1 MEFVD
6 PNADFDAAN
15 PLRPD
20 AVSVEGCNARGK
32 RCRLI
37 NNSGDPIP
45 IAELQTLLEQLI
57 AAEVFGFTTMS
68 AAGGSAL
75 NLDRRESAHV
85 QLGEKLYRL
94 IVYRYEARLEPF

>member
-6 PNADFDAAN
+6 PNADFDLSN

-20 AVSVEGCNARGK
+20 AVTVEGQTARGK
-32 RCRLI
+32 TCRLI

-45 IAELQTLLEQLI
+45 DFELRTLLEELI
-57 AAEVFGFTTMS
+57 AADAFGFSTKT
-68 AAGGSAL
+68 AAGGNAMS
-75 NLDRRESAHV
+75 LDRRESAHI
-85 QLGEKLYRL
+85 QIGEKLYRL